1 MIKPWHILT
10 HSGCDYICDLY
21 RKKPTKFQGRIDNRG
36 THEVLAVPEKLVAVD
51 GCWGREGCSPCK
63 VINSLLEAHAHRG
76 NTM

>member
-10 HSGCDYICDLY
+10 HSGCDYIRDLY

-51 GCWGREGCSPCK
+51 GCWGREEASSGMQPLQGHQFFIRGPC
-63 VINSLLEAHAHRG
+63 
-76 NTM
+76 T